1 MTKCQT
7 GFWGYGLASH
17 DSAPILCGMCCSTHP
32 ILAPSRFPRLPAI
45 HFKTR
50 HMLSSRP
57 FQNHGHTAAVLFLLV
72 EGCSNAPMLGNSPW
86 QRKHLFVVPYQNIP
100 ISYSCLHGQFVTN
113 VFRDLRYKELPT
125 FERYSML
132 FDLDATALSL
142 HVLETFD
149 TSLTA

>member
-1 MTKCQT
+1 
-7 GFWGYGLASH
+7 
-17 DSAPILCGMCCSTHP
+17 
-32 ILAPSRFPRLPAI
+32 
-45 HFKTR
+45 
-50 HMLSSRP
+50 
-57 FQNHGHTAAVLFLLV
+57 
-72 EGCSNAPMLGNSPW
+72 MLGNSPW